1 MMAAVNGA
9 SGASEQPDG
18 GSAGLSRRSLVRLV
32 LEAPD
37 SYGLLLFLLLID
49 YVILSVGWT
58 GRWSLI
64 VSTMFIGLT
73 AVLTVHTSKVSGTVF
88 KAVVVCSGVALV
100 TSVAAAIADQDRA
113 RGVTFVIMAVL
124 VVACPVAVVSRI
136 VHHTRVTVET
146 LLGAICVY
154 VLIGLLFAYVDLAYQ
169 LIAGSSY
176 FAQQGHHG
184 PSDFVYF
191 SFITMTTV
199 GYGDLSPAHGLP
211 RTMAVLEALAG
222 QIFLVVMV
230 SRLVALFTPMQ
241 RSVRLAMRQA
251 RARGMDPQ
259 EEAPADGDSAA
270 VGPDAG
276 RERTGPIAHMDDDDG
291 LEP

>member
-1 MMAAVNGA
+1 MMAGVNGA
-9 SGASEQPDG
+9 SAASEEPDG
-18 GSAGLSRRSLVRLV
+18 GTAGLSRRTLVRLV
-32 LEAPD
+32 VEAPD

-49 YVILSVGWT
+49 YVILSIGWT

-73 AVLTVHTSKVSGTVF
+73 AVLAVHTSKVSGTMF
-88 KAVVVCSGVALV
+88 KAVVVSSGVALV

-136 VHHTRVTVET
+136 VHHKEVTVET

-169 LIAGSSY
+169 FIAGSSY
-176 FAQQGHHG
+176 FAQPGHHG

-199 GYGDLSPAHGLP
+199 GYGDLSPATGLP
-211 RTMAVLEALAG
+211 RTLAVLEALTG
-222 QIFLVVMV
+222 QVFLVVLV
-230 SRLVALFTPMQ
+230 ARLVAMYSPTSSSRRASF
-241 RSVRLAMRQA
+241 
-251 RARGMDPQ
+251 RARLQSG
-259 EEAPADGDSAA
+259 ASPADDDPGPNGDE
-270 VGPDAG
+270 PDSDI
-276 RERTGPIAHMDDDDG
+276 T
-291 LEP
+291 